1 MPPAF
6 DVPAQVPGSAP
17 VPCNDRYRFRYRQPC
32 SDHQN
37 FTPNFAQHYSLT
49 PHGGRFDGRLRPCV
63 GTHPGATH
71 DVCRYCIAAT
81 EEQLWFQ
88 RARDY
93 IVMNNPP
100 TDGAEHNRSPH
111 YLTRLCRLCEH
122 REEVL
127 LDQLEN
133 TAPYLL
139 PLQYRVTQAQKDW
152 MQDWPRNRCTCEK
165 KGLYNGTRCLPHRK
179 KFWEEFKKQNSA
191 KRRRNRTYLIN
202 IEQGPNQTRIPSTAV
217 NRARRVTHGL
227 HRACRCGADPVA
239 TIQEAVVMQ
248 CMACQG
254 IVHVDFTP
262 GGLQPAFLTPP
273 NTHHDTAEIAMNSF
287 TTPNRFALG

>member
-6 DVPAQVPGSAP
+6 DVPASIVGIPPA
-17 VPCNDRYRFRYRQPC
+17 PCNDRSRFRYRQPC
-32 SDHQN
+32 SNRHN

-49 PHGGRFDGRLRPCV
+49 SHRGPRDGTLRSCV
-63 GTHPGATH
+63 GPHPGATH
-71 DVCRYCIAAT
+71 DVCRYCIAAA
-81 EEQLWFQ
+81 EDQLWFR

-100 TDGAEHNRSPH
+100 TTNNENNRSPH

-122 REEVL
+122 REEIL
-127 LDQLEN
+127 LDQLLPS
-133 TAPYLL
+133 APNPL
-139 PLQYRVTQAQKDW
+139 PLQYHPTQAQKDL
-152 MQDWPRNRCTCEK
+152 MNSWPKNRCTCEK

-179 KFWEEFKKQNSA
+179 KFWEEFKKQNAA

-202 IEQGPNQTRIPSTAV
+202 IEQGPNRTRIPSTAAHRD
-217 NRARRVTHGL
+217 NRVTRKL
-227 HRACRCGADPVA
+227 YRACRCGADPVA
-239 TIQEAVVMQ
+239 TLEEAVVMQ

-254 IVHVDFTP
+254 IVHFDATP
-262 GGLQPAFLTPP
+262 GGTQPDFLTPP
-273 NTHHDTAEIAMNSF
+273 AAAHNAVDLAMNSL